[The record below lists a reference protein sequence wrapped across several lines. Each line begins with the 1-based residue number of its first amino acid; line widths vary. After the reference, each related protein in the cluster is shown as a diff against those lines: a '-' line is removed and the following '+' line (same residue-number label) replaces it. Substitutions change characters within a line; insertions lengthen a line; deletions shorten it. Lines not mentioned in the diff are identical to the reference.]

1 MKDVKYL
8 VDNNA
13 LKDLGAARRK
23 AKYFREHCCVSA
35 DVLYEARFSRD
46 HAALSTLQVDMNAAA
61 LEFVRKIM
69 ATVPV
74 GDTSLIDLYGN
85 RGAADPGLI
94 ALALEAHDREQATL
108 FPDTWIIVTNDKAV
122 LGAAQDFGIETMTP
136 STLARLIDLES

>member
-1 MKDVKYL
+1 
-8 VDNNA
+8 
-13 LKDLGAARRK
+13 
-23 AKYFREHCCVSA
+23 
-35 DVLYEARFSRD
+35 
-46 HAALSTLQVDMNAAA
+46 MNAAA

-122 LGAAQDFGIETMTP
+122 LGAAQDFGIETMAP